1 MVVCVEWKHLSL
13 VLHRMP
19 SMNEMRACIVSKW
32 VFFIGSFFI
41 RIIHCIQVS
50 LFHWNQRGQFRVT
63 YTHTKIGQDMAPP
76 LRKTFQMITFSLSH
90 LSLSLPFSPSLS
102 LNICQYVFLI
112 FSFLYS
118 KQLIFIFSPSFFS
131 FSVETCY
138 VTCYIFMS
146 NYVMLIY
153 LSVCLSLYYLL
164 YLCLSF

>member
-1 MVVCVEWKHLSL
+1 MRMVVCIEWKKHLSL

-50 LFHWNQRGQFRVT
+50 LFHWNQKGQFRVT

-76 LRKTFQMITFSLSH
+76 LRKTFQMITFSLSLSP

-102 LNICQYVFLI
+102 LNICQYVCLI

-118 KQLIFIFSPSFFS
+118 KQLILIFSPSFFS
-131 FSVETCY
+131 FSVGTFY
-138 VTCYIFMS
+138 VTC
-146 NYVMLIY
+146 
-153 LSVCLSLYYLL
+153 
-164 YLCLSF
+164 

>member
-1 MVVCVEWKHLSL
+1 MKASFISLASCAINEWDES
-13 VLHRMP
+13 
-19 SMNEMRACIVSKW
+19 RAYIVSKW

-50 LFHWNQRGQFRVT
+50 LFHWNQKGQFRVT

-76 LRKTFQMITFSLSH
+76 LRKTFQMITFSLSLSP

-102 LNICQYVFLI
+102 LNICQYVCLI

-118 KQLIFIFSPSFFS
+118 KQLILIFFPSFFS
-131 FSVETCY
+131 FSVETFY

-146 NYVMLIY
+146 SYVMLIY
-153 LSVCLSLYYLL
+153 LSVGRSL
-164 YLCLSF
+164 